1 MRFVAFYRLL
11 SLCGFLVAGG
21 GASAAELCAIDELIE
36 SHKSGLAL
44 YREEDY
50 EGARARWRPL
60 AELGFPPAQGRLAEL
75 HAEGR
80 GGPAANL
87 KEAGRWA
94 LFASHAGDV
103 EGTEA
108 AAKIREALGEVAFQ
122 EIMAAAKGWRPTL
135 PPCLRFDYGRFEAV
149 DGHSARIGPSLV
161 RLDPKFPD
169 EAAKAILERF
179 RAAFG
184 LALRMSVSAALYLSP
199 IKTYHIIPGD
209 KYDRYVGWK
218 AGARGRDL
226 EMTVGNVL
234 DKSPSFLAAAILQ
247 EATREAYRRIP
258 GARLNDPYQRTFKGK
273 RIVGSVYPDVN
284 NQPFFN
290 AVLQALEIAEQ
301 LPPDVRRHVDI
312 IDEIRY
318 NPISEQMTQGGV
330 VDPGI
335 GYYDRRLSAEGRRVI
350 FFRRDMKW
358 SYPADVLL
366 TIVHE
371 GTHATQHRDAERL
384 MRELPE
390 KHARLQAI
398 GADGETGG
406 AETEALRRAIADGET
421 YLRLWQRKSGSEA
434 ENSASV
440 KRFECEA
447 TVQEIKTAQVLG
459 YQSTAITKSPYF
471 KLCDDVQKMMAE
483 WKDRALREGLKR
495 ANERPER

>member
-1 MRFVAFYRLL
+1 MRLVAFGRLL
-11 SLCGFLVAGG
+11 LLSGFLVAGS
-21 GASAAELCAIDELIE
+21 GASAANLCAIDELIE
-36 SHKSGLAL
+36 SHKAGLAH
-44 YREEDY
+44 YREKDY
-50 EGARARWRPL
+50 ESARARWQPL
-60 AELGFPPAQGRLAEL
+60 AEIGFPPAQGRLAEL
-75 HAEGR
+75 HAQGR
-80 GGPAANL
+80 GQTSVDL
-87 KEAGRWA
+87 KEAGKWA
-94 LFASHAGDV
+94 VFASHAGDG
-103 EGTEA
+103 EGAEA
-108 AAKIREALGEVAFQ
+108 AATIKKAIGDDAFQ
-122 EIMAAAKGWRPTL
+122 EITATAAKWRPTL
-135 PPCLRFDYGRFEAV
+135 PPCLRFNYGRFEAV

-161 RLDPKFPD
+161 RLDPRFPD
-169 EAAKAILERF
+169 ETAKEILERF
-179 RAAFG
+179 RVTLG
-184 LALRMSVSAALYLSP
+184 MALRMSASARLFLAP

-218 AGARGRDL
+218 SDARGRDL

-234 DKSPSFLAAAILQ
+234 DKSPTFLATSILQ
-247 EATREAYRRIP
+247 EATREVYRRIP
-258 GARLNDPYQRTFKGK
+258 GARLNDPYHRTFKGK
-273 RIVGSVYPDVN
+273 RIVGSIYPDIN
-284 NQPFFN
+284 NQPFFDS
-290 AVLQALEIAEQ
+290 VLQALEISEQ

-318 NPISEQMTQGGV
+318 NPISEQMAQGGG

-335 GYYDRRLSAEGRRVI
+335 GYYDRRLSAEGRRVV

-384 MRELPE
+384 MRELPQ

-398 GADGETGG
+398 GADGGASG
-406 AETEALRRAIADGET
+406 AEAGALRRAIADGET
-421 YLRLWQRKSGSEA
+421 YLRLWERKSGSEA

-447 TVQEIKTAQVLG
+447 TVQEIKTAQALG

-471 KLCDDVQKMMAE
+471 KLCDDVQKMMVE